1 MVALGAVAAAGL
13 ALAAYTAMLM
23 SSLPDSREI
32 AEYRPPTASR
42 VFSYDGQLIGEFA
55 KEKRIL
61 VDYEDIPPV
70 LINAFLAAEDRTFW
84 THGGI
89 DYVGVSRAMLNN
101 VGNVIQGRRV
111 EGGSTITQQVAKNVL
126 LTSDVTIGR
135 KVKEAILAGRL
146 EETLSKQQ
154 ILELYMNEVFLGYGS
169 YGVGAAAQNYFGK
182 RLEQLTPDEAAYLA
196 ALLKGPNNYHPRR
209 RKEQAMG
216 RRNWILGEMA
226 ELGWLPQAQAQ
237 AAMRRDLVVQDQRE
251 ASQYAEADFFVEEVR
266 RRAVQAKWGEEVN
279 EGGYYIR
286 TTLDP
291 AMQDQ
296 AKTAL
301 MNGIEAYDRR
311 HGWRGAWGQAPAGGD
326 WTALAAKARKPAERT
341 AWQAAMVD
349 GDRGSIR
356 LSNGGAGQLLS
367 EDLSWARAGTGLQAG
382 DLVWVE
388 LTEGGRYA
396 LKQVPEANGAI
407 VAIDPWTGR
416 VKAMV
421 GGYSFTLSKLNRAT
435 QANRQPGSAF
445 KPFVYA
451 TALENGWS
459 ANSRVLDAPVT
470 FRGANGQSW
479 TPENYSR
486 RSYGWQSLRNG
497 LVYSRNQ
504 MTVRLAQSVG
514 MRKIS
519 ADAIDFGITDK
530 MEPQL
535 AMALG
540 SGETTPYKLTAA
552 YAAFVNGGRRISPHL
567 MEVVHDRDGKTVYR
581 AEDRRCPRSCA
592 TAWTGDESPR
602 VPTVGERVIDPKTA
616 YAITGMLQGVVQS
629 GTATKA
635 LVLNRPVAGKTGTTN
650 EYRSAWF
657 VGYTPDLVVG
667 VFVGFDDNRSLGQ
680 GETGGE
686 SALPVF
692 VDFMGQV
699 YGESPAKAFLPPDM
713 DRWDTVA
720 GQDGSVRAGDEP
732 GTLSTFAPQP
742 IRVAAPT
749 TTTTTV
755 NGKTVT
761 TTTTAATATRPGT
774 TTTRTRPAE
783 RPRPAPRPRTPEPD
797 EERPERPAAAP
808 PPPPPPRPEP
818 VPEDLEGL
826 Y

>member
-1 MVALGAVAAAGL
+1 MSSRRWFATAGGVTLGAVGAAGV
-13 ALAAYTAMLM
+13 ALAVYMGLLM
-23 SSLPDSREI
+23 GGLPNAREI

-42 VFSYDGQLIGEFA
+42 VFAYDGTLIGEFA
-55 KEKRIL
+55 KEKRTI
-61 VDYEDIPPV
+61 VEYDDIPPV
-70 LINAFLAAEDRTFW
+70 LIRAFMAAEDRTFFE
-84 THGGI
+84 HDGI
-89 DYVGVSRAMLNN
+89 DYVGISRAMLNN
-101 VGNVIQGRRV
+101 VGNVIRGRRV

-135 KVKEAILAGRL
+135 KVKEAILAKRL
-146 EETLSKQQ
+146 EETLDKEQ

-169 YGVGAAAQNYFGK
+169 YGVGAAAYNYFGK
-182 RLEQLTPDEAAYLA
+182 RLDQLTADEAAYLA
-196 ALLKGPNNYHPRR
+196 ALLKGPNNYHPRK
-209 RKEQAMG
+209 RKERATS

-226 ELGWLPQAQAQ
+226 ELGWLPEAEARAAQ
-237 AAMRRDLVVQDQRE
+237 RRELVVRD
-251 ASQYAEADFFVEEVR
+251 APDTAQYAGADFFVEEVR

-279 EGGYYIR
+279 AGGYYIR

-291 AMQDQ
+291 AMQDA
-296 AKTAL
+296 AKIAL

-311 HGWRGAWGQAPAGGD
+311 HGWRGAWGSAPTLTGWEAE
-326 WTALAAKARKPAERT
+326 AAKAKKPTERA
-341 AWQAAMVD
+341 AWRPAVVESAA
-349 GDRGSIR
+349 GGSAAIQLAGGGRGA
-356 LSNGGAGQLLS
+356 LVGEDAAWAAAGAGLKP
-367 EDLSWARAGTGLQAG
+367 G
-382 DLVWVE
+382 DLIWVE
-388 LTEGGRYA
+388 PVEGGRYA
-396 LKQVPEANGAI
+396 LKQVPAVNGAI
-407 VAIDPWTGR
+407 VAIDPWSGR

-421 GGYSFTLSKLNRAT
+421 GGYSFALSKLNRAT

-459 ANSRVLDAPVT
+459 PNSRVLDAPVT

-514 MRKIS
+514 MKKIS
-519 ADAIDFGITDK
+519 NDAVEFGVADK

-552 YAAFVNGGRRISPHL
+552 YAAFVNGGRRITPHL
-567 MEVVHDRDGKTVYR
+567 MEVVHDRDGETVYTS
-581 AEDRRCPRSCA
+581 EDRDCPRGCNS
-592 TAWTGDESPR
+592 AWTGEESPR
-602 VPTVGERVIDPKTA
+602 LPTLGERVIDPETA
-616 YAITGMLQGVVQS
+616 FQVTDMLQGVVQS
-629 GTATKA
+629 GTAVKA
-635 LVLNRPVAGKTGTTN
+635 RVLNRPIAGKTGTTN

-667 VFVGFDDNRSLGQ
+667 VFVGFDDNRSLGE

-692 VDFMGQV
+692 VDFMGAV
-699 YGESPAKAFLPPDM
+699 YKDAPPKPFSRPDM
-713 DRWDTVA
+713 ARWNSVA
-720 GQDGSVRAGDEP
+720 GQGAGAPLPLEP
-732 GTLSTFAPQP
+732 ALPTP
-742 IRVAAPT
+742 IRT
-749 TTTTTV
+749 SQ
-755 NGKTVT
+755 
-761 TTTTAATATRPGT
+761 
-774 TTTRTRPAE
+774 TTTRPAPARPKPALRPAQN
-783 RPRPAPRPRTPEPD
+783 PPSTPDQPSTPTAPA
-797 EERPERPAAAP
+797 AAAP
-808 PPPPPPRPEP
+808 PPPQPREE